1 MASTVGSRLAFE
13 KAKRG
18 IKQAGFSLG
27 QAVLSQSYL
36 RSELP
41 LSTTKTLYQF
51 PILVNDNSQVSG
63 GNYNTTNLLQLQDAF
78 FVSHIGL
85 YWAKPSS
92 STDTTFQLVTYPN
105 AQIFSTSNTAS
116 SLYSFY
122 NGNLS
127 ITVNNRQIVPSLDLY
142 RFYSVPQQQSVANAY
157 YTSSGAAFKDQQDG
171 SSSALYPIEPG
182 IVFSG
187 SKQNIVQIQIPA
199 ALAAVETNSRVV
211 LYFAGHL
218 AQNVTS
224 VR

>member
-18 IKQAGFSLG
+18 IKQAGFGLG
-27 QAVLSQSYL
+27 TAVLSQSYL
-36 RSELP
+36 RSELS
-41 LSTTKTLYQF
+41 LSTSKTLYQF
-51 PILVNDNSQVSG
+51 PILVNDNSQG
-63 GNYNTTNLLQLQDAF
+63 QNPNTSNLLQLQDAF
-78 FVSHIGL
+78 YVSHIGL
-85 YWAKPSS
+85 FFAKPSS

-105 AQIFSTSNTAS
+105 ASIFSTANTAS

-122 NGNLS
+122 NGALS

-142 RFYSVPQQQSVANAY
+142 RFYNVPQQQTTSNAF
-157 YTSSGAAFKDQQDG
+157 YTTSAISYKDQQDG

-187 SKQNIVQIQIPA
+187 SKQNIVQINIPA
-199 ALAAVETNSRVV
+199 ALAAIETNSRVI
-211 LYFAGHL
+211 LYFSGHL

>member
-18 IKQAGFSLG
+18 IKQAGFTLS

-36 RSELP
+36 RSELA

-51 PILVNDNSQVSG
+51 PILVNDNSQG
-63 GNYNTTNLLQLQDAF
+63 TNFNTTNLLQLQDAF
-78 FVSHIGL
+78 YVSHIGL
-85 YWAKPSS
+85 FFAKPSS

-105 AQIFSTSNTAS
+105 ASIFSTSNTAS

-122 NGNLS
+122 NGS
-127 ITVNNRQIVPSLDLY
+127 ISVTVNNRQIIPSVDCY
-142 RFYSVPQQQSVANAY
+142 RFYQVPQQQQVANAF
-157 YTSSGAAFKDQQDG
+157 YTSSAISFKDQQDG

-182 IVFSG
+182 VVFSG

-211 LYFAGHL
+211 LYFSGHL

>member
-18 IKQAGFSLG
+18 IKSAGFSLG

-36 RSELP
+36 RSELA

-51 PILVNDNSQVSG
+51 PILVNDNSSG
-63 GNYNTTNLLQLQDAF
+63 SNFNTTNLLQLQDAF
-78 FVSHIGL
+78 YVSHVGL
-85 YWAKPSS
+85 FWAKPSS

-105 AQIFSTSNTAS
+105 ASIFSSSNTAS
-116 SLYSFY
+116 SLYSAY
-122 NGNLS
+122 NGFMS
-127 ITVNNRQIVPSLDLY
+127 VTINNRQIIPSLDLY
-142 RFYSVPQQQSVANAY
+142 RFYQVPQQQQTANAD
-157 YTSSGAAFKDQQDG
+157 YTSSAISYRDQQDG
-171 SSSALYPIEPG
+171 STSALYPIEPG

-199 ALAAVETNSRVV
+199 ALAAVETNSRIV
-211 LYFAGHL
+211 LYFSGHL

>member
-1 MASTVGSRLAFE
+1 MASTVGSRLDFE

-18 IKQAGFSLG
+18 IKQAGFTLS

-36 RSELP
+36 RSELA
-41 LSTTKTLYQF
+41 LSTSKTLYQF
-51 PILVNDNSQVSG
+51 PILVNYNSQG
-63 GNYNTTNLLQLQDAF
+63 TNFNTTNLLQLQDAF
-78 FVSHIGL
+78 YVSHIGL
-85 YWAKPSS
+85 FFAKPSS

-105 AQIFSTSNTAS
+105 ASIFSTSNTAS

-122 NGNLS
+122 NGS
-127 ITVNNRQIVPSLDLY
+127 ISVTVNNRQIIPSVDCY
-142 RFYSVPQQQSVANAY
+142 RFYQVPQQQQVANAF
-157 YTSSGAAFKDQQDG
+157 YTSSAISFKDQQDG

-182 IVFSG
+182 VVFSG

-199 ALAAVETNSRVV
+199 ALAAVETNSRIV
-211 LYFAGHL
+211 LYFSGHL

>member
-18 IKQAGFSLG
+18 IKQAGFTLS

-36 RSELP
+36 RSELA

-51 PILVNDNSQVSG
+51 PILVNDNSQG
-63 GNYNTTNLLQLQDAF
+63 TNFNTTNLLQLQDAF
-78 FVSHIGL
+78 YVSHIGL
-85 YWAKPSS
+85 FFAKPSS

-105 AQIFSTSNTAS
+105 ASIFSTSNTAS

-122 NGNLS
+122 NGS
-127 ITVNNRQIVPSLDLY
+127 ISVTVNNRQIIPSVDCY
-142 RFYSVPQQQSVANAY
+142 RFYQVPQQQQVANAF
-157 YTSSGAAFKDQQDG
+157 YTSSAISFKDQQDG
-171 SSSALYPIEPG
+171 STSALYPIEPG
-182 IVFSG
+182 VVFSG

-199 ALAAVETNSRVV
+199 ALAAVESNSRVV
-211 LYFAGHL
+211 LYFSGHL

>member
-18 IKQAGFSLG
+18 IKQAGFTLS

-36 RSELP
+36 RSELA

-51 PILVNDNSQVSG
+51 PILVNDNSQG
-63 GNYNTTNLLQLQDAF
+63 TNFNTTNLLQLQDAF
-78 FVSHIGL
+78 YVSHIGL
-85 YWAKPSS
+85 FFAKPSS

-105 AQIFSTSNTAS
+105 ASIFSTSNTAS

-122 NGNLS
+122 NGS
-127 ITVNNRQIVPSLDLY
+127 ISVTVNNRQIIPSVDCY
-142 RFYSVPQQQSVANAY
+142 RFYQVPQQQQVANAF
-157 YTSSGAAFKDQQDG
+157 YTSSAISFKDQQDG
-171 SSSALYPIEPG
+171 STSALYPIEPG
-182 IVFSG
+182 VVFSG

-211 LYFAGHL
+211 LYFSGHL

>member
-63 GNYNTTNLLQLQDAF
+63 GNFNTTNLLQLQDAF

-85 YWAKPSS
+85 FWAKPSS

-105 AQIFSTSNTAS
+105 AQIFSTANTAS
-116 SLYSFY
+116 SLYSFV

-142 RFYSVPQQQSVANAY
+142 RFYNVPQQQSVANAY
-157 YTSSGAAFKDQQDG
+157 YSASGAAFKDQQDG
-171 SSSALYPIEPG
+171 SSSGLYPIEPG

-187 SKQNIVQIQIPA
+187 SKQNIVQIQIPS
-199 ALAAVETNSRVV
+199 ALAAVETNSRVI

>member
-18 IKQAGFSLG
+18 IKQAGFTLS

-36 RSELP
+36 RSELA

-51 PILVNDNSQVSG
+51 PILVNDNSQG
-63 GNYNTTNLLQLQDAF
+63 TNFNTTNLLQLQDAF
-78 FVSHIGL
+78 YVSHIGL
-85 YWAKPSS
+85 FFAKPSS

-105 AQIFSTSNTAS
+105 ASIFSSSNTAS

-122 NGNLS
+122 NGS
-127 ITVNNRQIVPSLDLY
+127 VSVTVNNRQIIPSVDCY
-142 RFYSVPQQQSVANAY
+142 RFYQVPQQQQVANAF
-157 YTSSGAAFKDQQDG
+157 YTSSAISFKDQQDG

-182 IVFSG
+182 VVFSG

-211 LYFAGHL
+211 LYFSGHL

>member
-18 IKQAGFSLG
+18 IKQAGFTLS

-36 RSELP
+36 RSELA

-51 PILVNDNSQVSG
+51 PILVNDNSQG
-63 GNYNTTNLLQLQDAF
+63 TNFNTTNLLQLQDAF
-78 FVSHIGL
+78 YVSHIGL
-85 YWAKPSS
+85 FFAKPSS

-105 AQIFSTSNTAS
+105 ASIFSTSNTAS
-116 SLYSFY
+116 SLYSFI
-122 NGNLS
+122 NGSLS
-127 ITVNNRQIVPSLDLY
+127 VTVNNRQIIPSLDCY
-142 RFYSVPQQQSVANAY
+142 RFYQVPQQQQVANAF
-157 YTSSGAAFKDQQDG
+157 YTSSAISFKDQQDG
-171 SSSALYPIEPG
+171 STSALYPIEPG

-199 ALAAVETNSRVV
+199 ALAAVESNSRVV
-211 LYFAGHL
+211 LYFSGHL

>member
-18 IKQAGFSLG
+18 IKQAGFTLS

-36 RSELP
+36 RSELA

-51 PILVNDNSQVSG
+51 PILVNDNSQG
-63 GNYNTTNLLQLQDAF
+63 TNFNTTNLLQLQDAF
-78 FVSHIGL
+78 YVSHIGL
-85 YWAKPSS
+85 FFAKPSS

-105 AQIFSTSNTAS
+105 ASIFSSSNTAS

-122 NGNLS
+122 NGS
-127 ITVNNRQIVPSLDLY
+127 ISVTVNNRQIIPSVDCY
-142 RFYSVPQQQSVANAY
+142 RFYQVPQQQQVANAF
-157 YTSSGAAFKDQQDG
+157 YTSSAISFKDQQDG

-182 IVFSG
+182 VVFSG

-199 ALAAVETNSRVV
+199 ALAAVESNSRVV
-211 LYFAGHL
+211 LYFSGHL

>member
-18 IKQAGFSLG
+18 IKQAGFTLS

-36 RSELP
+36 RSELA

-51 PILVNDNSQVSG
+51 PILVNDNSQG
-63 GNYNTTNLLQLQDAF
+63 TNFNTTNLLQLQDAF
-78 FVSHIGL
+78 YVSHIGL
-85 YWAKPSS
+85 FFAKPSS

-105 AQIFSTSNTAS
+105 ASIFSSSNTAS

-122 NGNLS
+122 NGS
-127 ITVNNRQIVPSLDLY
+127 ISVTVNNRQIIPSVDCY
-142 RFYSVPQQQSVANAY
+142 RFYQVPQQQQVANAF
-157 YTSSGAAFKDQQDG
+157 YTSSAISFKDQQDG

-182 IVFSG
+182 VVFSG

-211 LYFAGHL
+211 LYFSGHL

>member
-18 IKQAGFSLG
+18 IKQAGFSLN

-36 RSELP
+36 RSELA

-63 GNYNTTNLLQLQDAF
+63 GNFNTTNLLQLQDGF
-78 FVSHIGL
+78 YVSHIGL
-85 YWAKPSS
+85 YFCKPSS

-105 AQIFSTSNTAS
+105 ASIFSTSNTAS

-122 NGNLS
+122 NGSLS

-142 RFYSVPQQQSVANAY
+142 RFYQVPQQQQVANAF
-157 YTSSGAAFKDQQDG
+157 YTSSAISFKDQQDG

-211 LYFAGHL
+211 LYFSGHL

>member
-18 IKQAGFSLG
+18 IKQAGFSLS

-36 RSELP
+36 RSELA

-51 PILVNDNSQVSG
+51 PILVNDNSQVAG

-78 FVSHIGL
+78 YVSHIGL
-85 YWAKPSS
+85 FFAKPSS

-105 AQIFSTSNTAS
+105 ASIFSSSNTAS

-122 NGNLS
+122 NGAMS

-142 RFYSVPQQQSVANAY
+142 RFYQVPQTQTTANAD
-157 YTSSGAAFKDQQDG
+157 YTSSAISYKDQQDG

-199 ALAAVETNSRVV
+199 SLAAVESNSRVV
-211 LYFAGHL
+211 LYFSGHL
-218 AQNVTS
+218 GQNITS

>member
-36 RSELP
+36 RSELA
-41 LSTTKTLYQF
+41 LSTSKTSYQF
-51 PILVNDNSQVSG
+51 PILVNDNSQG
-63 GNYNTTNLLQLQDAF
+63 TNPNTSLLLALQDAF
-78 FVSHIGL
+78 YISHIGL
-85 YWAKPSS
+85 FFAKPSS

-105 AQIFSTSNTAS
+105 ASIFSTANTAS

-122 NGNLS
+122 NGNMQMT
-127 ITVNNRQIVPSLDLY
+127 INNRQILPSLDLY
-142 RFYSVPQQQSVANAY
+142 RFYNVPNQQTTANAF
-157 YTSSGAAFKDQQDG
+157 YTTSAISYKDQQDG

-182 IVFSG
+182 IVLSG
-187 SKQNIVQIQIPA
+187 SKQNIVTINIPA
-199 ALAAVETNSRVV
+199 ALAAVETNSRVI
-211 LYFAGHL
+211 LYFSGHL

>member
-36 RSELP
+36 RSELA
-41 LSTTKTLYQF
+41 LSTSKTSYQF
-51 PILVNDNSQVSG
+51 PILVNDNSQG
-63 GNYNTTNLLQLQDAF
+63 TNPNTSLLLALQDAF
-78 FVSHIGL
+78 YISHIGL
-85 YWAKPSS
+85 FFAKPSS
-92 STDTTFQLVTYPN
+92 STDTTFQLCTYPN
-105 AQIFSTSNTAS
+105 ASIFTTANTAS

-122 NGNLS
+122 NGNMQMT
-127 ITVNNRQIVPSLDLY
+127 INNRQILPSLDLY
-142 RFYSVPQQQSVANAY
+142 RFYNVPNQQTTANAD
-157 YTSSGAAFKDQQDG
+157 YTTSAINYKDQQDG

-182 IVFSG
+182 IVLSG
-187 SKQNIVQIQIPA
+187 SKQNIVTINIPA
-199 ALAAVETNSRVV
+199 ALAAIETHSRVI
-211 LYFAGHL
+211 LYFSGHL

>member
-1 MASTVGSRLAFE
+1 MASTVGARLNFD
-13 KAKRG
+13 KAKAG
-18 IKQAGFSLG
+18 IQAAGFNLNT
-27 QAVLSQSYL
+27 AVLSQSYL
-36 RSELP
+36 RSELT

-51 PILVNDNSQVSG
+51 PILINDNSQG
-63 GNYNTTNLLQLQDAF
+63 APTNTSFLLNLQDAF
-78 FVSHIGL
+78 YVSHIGL
-85 YWAKPSS
+85 FFAKPSS

-105 AQIFSTSNTAS
+105 ASIFSTSNTAS

-122 NGNLS
+122 NGN
-127 ITVNNRQIVPSLDLY
+127 IQVTINNKQVASGIDCY
-142 RFYSVPQQQSVANAY
+142 RFYQVPQQQTTANAD
-157 YTSSGAAFKDQQDG
+157 YTTSGINYKDQQDG

-187 SKQNIVQIQIPA
+187 SKQNIVQISLPA
-199 ALAAVETNSRVV
+199 ALAAVESNSRVI

>member
-13 KAKRG
+13 KAKRC
-18 IKQAGFSLG
+18 IKAAGFSLS

-36 RSELP
+36 RSELA

-51 PILVNDNSQVSG
+51 PILVNDNSQG
-63 GNYNTTNLLQLQDAF
+63 TNFNTTNLLQLQDAF
-78 FVSHIGL
+78 YVSHIGL
-85 YWAKPSS
+85 FFAKPSS

-105 AQIFSTSNTAS
+105 ASIFSTANTAS

-142 RFYSVPQQQSVANAY
+142 RFYQVPQQQTTSNAD
-157 YTSSGAAFKDQQDG
+157 YTTSGINYKDQQDG

-199 ALAAVETNSRVV
+199 ALAAAETNSRVV
-211 LYFAGHL
+211 LYFSGHL
-218 AQNVTS
+218 GQNITS